1 MPGQSVSFH
10 FNRYKKLTQPFNSL
24 QRYWYE
30 HNHYTHSWD
39 IVIRK
44 ILDCM
49 LLPCFVCI
57 SEWIYTLWLPE
68 CQWTPCL
75 KQAWYL
81 KSKWQQQDSNPQPGM
96 GLSPKKTNNN
106 VIFYSQLFLGNWNVC
121 QKINKPSIMTIFA
134 QIWPDQHFPKRCVFV
149 SFWQLLT
156 PSIMQKFLRKMLN
169 RQKERQMKEI
179 P

>member
-1 MPGQSVSFH
+1 MNTIITPIHEILLLEKSWTVCYYHVLFAFLSESTLCGCLNANELLAW
-10 FNRYKKLTQPFNSL
+10 NRRDIWSL
-24 QRYWYE
+24 
-30 HNHYTHSWD
+30 S
-39 IVIRK
+39 
-44 ILDCM
+44 
-49 LLPCFVCI
+49 
-57 SEWIYTLWLPE
+57 
-68 CQWTPCL
+68 
-75 KQAWYL
+75 
-81 KSKWQQQDSNPQPGM
+81 DSNKIRTHNQVWDFHQ
-96 GLSPKKTNNN
+96 KKKNNN

-156 PSIMQKFLRKMLN
+156 PSIMQKFLTKMLN